1 MPRAGQLLHP
11 PPTPPP
17 SDLAKQLVFDESQA
31 VRKGLNEH
39 GTLFNQII
47 NVTGANGR
55 TIPITTG
62 WITRWCATTHHGLPK
77 KVNQM
82 FELHD
87 VVILKR
93 TMPEV
98 PVPAGSEGTIVH
110 VHQTTQ

>member
-62 WITRWCATTHHGLPK
+62 WIIGPDGVPRLTTAFPK
-77 KVNQM
+77 
-82 FELHD
+82 
-87 VVILKR
+87 R
-93 TMPEV
+93 
-98 PVPAGSEGTIVH
+98 
-110 VHQTTQ
+110 